1 MNVFLDQ
8 VLESLN
14 VGSLEM
20 ITKENMAT
28 MSNIALEYIENPQEN
43 LADMVKLVKI
53 SNILYNNTDFG
64 VLPLEDSIYD
74 QLVNLLLKY
83 TGSYPIGAA
92 PINFKVRNEETA
104 LKKKENTVNG
114 KIKVLSFVN
123 PEQMFFKNIT
133 SNEYPYLHR
142 DFLVERPLVDII
154 KPSGDSVAHKYP
166 ELVGTIDKCQ
176 FTTIAEVV
184 EKNQE
189 LIYDD
194 KTKIFERDWL
204 NKIFARYDNGM
215 SSTELG
221 FCLSLKYDG
230 ISIEAEIEDGIILS
244 ARTRGDTEND
254 EAQDMT
260 HIFGG
265 YAFARANGIKGRFGM
280 VFECII
286 TDYMLSLLE
295 ENEGITY
302 NNKRTAVIG
311 LTGRDDG
318 RAYRDYLTLVP
329 IRTAG
334 IPELNTGTMSDR
346 LLEIEFMNRYFSSGV
361 EYRYTII
368 QGNKMEIL
376 YQVYNFVKTAEN
388 IRPRVPFMYD
398 GIVVEL
404 IDPKLKKDL
413 GRYRSVNRWSI
424 AIKFQAMKV
433 LSFIT
438 GLKFT
443 VGQDGRITPMA
454 YFKPVSFFGG
464 IHDHVSMH
472 SYNRLLKIGG
482 LKEGEIVELEYRNDV
497 MPYLN
502 KVDCEENRN
511 NTNPV
516 LPMPTHC
523 PFCGAELVES
533 KSGKI
538 IRCPND
544 RCPERIV
551 TKMTNMLKKLNFKD
565 FSEQYVRILGF
576 KSFCELMEYDYDT
589 AIDRLGAVMGAK
601 FMERINEL
609 KTKEI
614 YDYRLADSLG
624 IDGVGSVKWESAFM
638 VIPLEK
644 MLRMQYDILFLKL
657 RDVKGIGRRIASK
670 IISALAI
677 YRNEF
682 EYINSMDNVLISNAD
697 PCKRISIRFTGCRDK
712 DLCEFLMSLGMD
724 ASAEKSVTKQTDILI
739 VPYDGFESSKTR
751 KLGKIGKITT
761 LSEMIEWARKQGYE
775 K

>member
-1 MNVFLDQ
+1 MNMFLDQ
-8 VLESLN
+8 VLESLK

-20 ITKENMAT
+20 ITKGNMIA
-28 MSNIALEYIENPQEN
+28 MSNLALEYIKNPEEN
-43 LADMVKLVKI
+43 LSDMVKLVKI

-83 TGSYPIGAA
+83 TGSYPVGAI
-92 PINFKVRNEETA
+92 PIDFKTRSEELA
-104 LKKKENTVNG
+104 LKKKENLVNG
-114 KIKVLSFVN
+114 KIKVLNLIN
-123 PEQMFFKNIT
+123 PDQMFFKDIT
-133 SNEYPYLHR
+133 SNTYPYLHR
-142 DFLVERPLVDII
+142 DFLVEKCPETKV
-154 KPSGDSVAHKYP
+154 KPSGESVAHKYP

-184 EKNQE
+184 EKNPD
-189 LIYDD
+189 LLNDD

-204 NKIFARYDNGM
+204 NKIFAKYDNGL
-215 SSTELG
+215 SITELN

-230 ISIEAEIEDGIILS
+230 ISIEAEIEDGVILS

-265 YAFARANGIKGRFGM
+265 YSFARAKDIKGRFGM

-286 TDYMLSLLE
+286 TDYMLTLLE

-318 RAYRDYLTLVP
+318 RQFRDYLTLVP
-329 IRTAG
+329 LRTAG
-334 IPELNTGTMSDR
+334 IPELNTGAMTDR
-346 LLEIEFMNRYFSSGV
+346 LLEIEFMNQYFSSGV
-361 EYRYTII
+361 EYRYTLI
-368 QGNKMEIL
+368 QGNKTEIL
-376 YQVYNFVKTAEN
+376 YQVYRFVQTAEN
-388 IRPRVPFMYD
+388 VRSSIPFMYD
-398 GIVVEL
+398 GVVVEL
-404 IDPKLKKDL
+404 VDPKLKEDL
-413 GRYRSVNRWSI
+413 GRYRSVNKWTM
-424 AIKFQAMKV
+424 AIKFQPLKV
-433 LSFIT
+433 LTFIT
-438 GLKFT
+438 GLDYT

-472 SYNRLLKIGG
+472 SYNRLINIGG
-482 LKEGEIVELEYRNDV
+482 LREGEIVELEYRNDV

-502 KVDCEENRN
+502 KVDCEENRQN
-511 NTNPV
+511 LNPV
-516 LPMPTHC
+516 LPLPDHC
-523 PFCGAELVES
+523 PFCGAELVKS
-533 KSGKI
+533 SSGKV

-544 RCPERIV
+544 RCPERQV
-551 TKMTNMLKKLNFKD
+551 ARATNMLKKLNFKD

-576 KSFCELMEYDYDT
+576 KTFRELMEYDYDK
-589 AIDRLGAVMGAK
+589 AVEKIGPVMGAK

-614 YDYRLADSLG
+614 YDYRLADSLC
-624 IDGVGSVKWESAFM
+624 IDGIGPVKWETAFM
-638 VIPLEK
+638 NIPLDK
-644 MLRMQYDILFLKL
+644 MLSMDYNEVYEKL
-657 RDVKGIGRRIASK
+657 VRVNGFSNITASK
-670 IISALAI
+670 VITAI
-677 YRNEF
+677 ATNREEF
-682 EYINSMDNVLISNAD
+682 EYIARMDNMLVSNAD

-712 DLCEFLMSLGMD
+712 ELCAFLQSLGMD
-724 ASAEKSVTKQTDILI
+724 ASADKGVTRQTDILI
-739 VPYDGFESSKTR
+739 IPHEGFKSSKTK
-751 KLGKIGKITT
+751 KLGKFGKVIT
-761 LSEMIEWARKQGYE
+761 LNRMIEWARGEGYT

>member
-1 MNVFLDQ
+1 MNMFLDQ

-20 ITKENMAT
+20 ITKENMVK
-28 MSNIALEYIENPQEN
+28 MSNIALEYIKNPQEN
-43 LADMVKLVKI
+43 LSDMVKLVKI

-64 VLPLEDSIYD
+64 MLPLEDSIYD

-83 TGSYPIGAA
+83 TGSYPIGAT
-92 PINFKVRNEETA
+92 PINFKIRSEEAA
-104 LKKKENTVNG
+104 LKKKETTVNG
-114 KIKVLSFVN
+114 KIKVIDFVN

-142 DFLVERPLVDII
+142 DFIVERPMVDII

-184 EKNQE
+184 EKNQD
-189 LIYDD
+189 LLNDD

-204 NKIFARYDNGM
+204 DKIFAKYDRGI
-215 SSTELG
+215 SLTELN
-221 FCLSLKYDG
+221 FCISLKYDG

-265 YAFARANGIKGRFGM
+265 YTFDRAKGIKGRFGM

-318 RAYRDYLTLVP
+318 RVYRDYLTLVP

-334 IPELNTGTMSDR
+334 IPELNTGMMSDR
-346 LLEIEFMNRYFSSGV
+346 LLEIEFMNQYFSSGV
-361 EYRYTII
+361 EYRYTLI
-368 QGNKMEIL
+368 QGTKTEIL

-388 IRPRVPFMYD
+388 IRSRIPFMYD
-398 GIVVEL
+398 GVVVEL

-413 GRYRSVNRWSI
+413 GRYHSVNRWTI
-424 AIKFQAMKV
+424 AIKFQAMKA

-523 PFCGAELVES
+523 PFCGAKLEVSE
-533 KSGKI
+533 SGKVI
-538 IRCPND
+538 KCPNE
-544 RCPERIV
+544 RCPERV
-551 TKMTNMLKKLNFKD
+551 VAKMTNMLKKLNFKD

-576 KSFCELMEYDYDT
+576 TSFFDLMEYDYDT
-589 AIDRLGAVMGAK
+589 AIDRLGPVMGAK

-624 IDGVGSVKWESAFM
+624 IDGVGPVKWESAFM
-638 VIPLEK
+638 VIPLENMLK
-644 MLRMQYDILFLKL
+644 MEYNDLFLKL
-657 RDVKGIGRRIASK
+657 KKIKGISKRIASK
-670 IISALAI
+670 ILYALATQ
-677 YRNEF
+677 RRDL

-712 DLCEFLMSLGMD
+712 DLCRFLVSLGMD
-724 ASAEKSVTKQTDILI
+724 ASADRGVTKQTDILI
-739 VPYDGFESSKTR
+739 VPYEGFESSKT
-751 KLGKIGKITT
+751 KKIGETGKIVT
-761 LSEMIEWARKQGYE
+761 LKEMIDWARKQGY
-775 K
+775 KK